1 MHYYIRSERDGVIH
15 KDGEAS
21 EYSHYKAGKAY
32 PILRGNKFEESDGVL
47 SKGFVDIDG
56 NMYQVQNTDNGFK
69 VHKGKEVKDPVL
81 IDWGA
86 VVTKS
91 NVCLYY
97 LHSQEIKDRELCDW
111 LRYDVL
117 GIHVNIGKH
126 NLGDRLDCL
135 NPFRS
140 EKFIG
145 KISISKSHED
155 RIRDRETALKV
166 GKAFKAIFP
175 ELDGAALDKVV
186 DAYHDKFSGGDLT
199 LHTSKCPKVFASVYK
214 ESNHAPYKNPKTTS
228 MRKSIACSCMRYEF
242 ENQPYHPA
250 YVYGSGD
257 FTLYYTTDS
266 QGRTGSRCVVYDT
279 DKTDKPQAGPI
290 YGVCEGS
297 MDLIKNE
304 LDKIDAE
311 YSNPSW
317 LGANLLH
324 IKFNDGVIGPYL
336 DLEPRSLAIVNDQY
350 LEVSGSGDYDAS
362 CYSGVLGDSY
372 RCCGCGCS
380 VGEDDVRTYGDDEY
394 CEHCFY
400 EYYGYCEWTE
410 DYYPQED
417 LVNIQPHDV
426 YVWIDCD
433 NVVQCTDGEYWDAEH
448 AYYVEAEDKWIS
460 EDTYSED
467 GYFRSEWD
475 DQIYPEKMLAMTT
488 AGEAVSDGEAL
499 DAGYVMNDDGQWCD
513 LDEIEE
519 EEEGDKE

>member
-242 ENQPYHPA
+242 DNQDYHPA

-350 LEVSGSGDYDAS
+350 LEVSGSGDIDAS

-380 VGEDDVRTYGDDEY
+380 VDEDDVRTYGDDEY
-394 CEHCFY
+394 CEDCFY
-400 EYYGYCEWTE
+400 EYYGYCEWSD
-410 DYYPQED
+410 DYYPNED

-460 EDTYSED
+460 EDTYAED
-467 GYFRSEWD
+467 GYFTSEWD

-488 AGEAVSDGEAL
+488 AGEAVSEGEAL

-519 EEEGDKE
+519 EKGDEE